1 MEGYAAGKTAGSA
14 DAGLAVLVSELT
26 GLVGELSGAAQEYEN
41 VKRAAARAGDEEIG
55 LRAEVW
61 RLVASTMTDPSVDEA
76 LLLGL
81 ADQLESLA
89 REVDRNQGVITAE
102 IARSQVALNACR
114 WMENLSALERARALI
129 DRRQDPGLWHGTHT
143 AICNALR
150 YGPVPAPQ
158 AISQIETEAS
168 AREAPG
174 VSGEGFSAPLAAMQG
189 RFDEARAMLASARA
203 YLLDRGL
210 VRAVGGSSLP
220 GGYMEMMAEDYEAA
234 VREFS
239 SGIKILQGIGETGV
253 LSTLA
258 ALEAVAFYR
267 LGRLDEMEAA
277 VTLAR
282 ESGSPNDI
290 ATQVEWRC
298 AAAMAA
304 ADDRRLEEAE
314 RLAREAVER
323 VEPTDFCELRAD
335 AFEALAHVEA
345 RAGRPDSW
353 NAALQRALAEY
364 DQKAHLVGAAR
375 IRRQLNAPQP
385 ESVPAS

>member
-1 MEGYAAGKTAGSA
+1 
-14 DAGLAVLVSELT
+14 
-26 GLVGELSGAAQEYEN
+26 
-41 VKRAAARAGDEEIG
+41 
-55 LRAEVW
+55 
-61 RLVASTMTDPSVDEA
+61 
-76 LLLGL
+76 
-81 ADQLESLA
+81 
-89 REVDRNQGVITAE
+89 
-102 IARSQVALNACR
+102 
-114 WMENLSALERARALI
+114 MENLSALERARALI

-290 ATQVEWRC
+290 ATQVECGGRRPPAGGSRTAGARGRRESRANRLLR
-298 AAAMAA
+298 AAG
-304 ADDRRLEEAE
+304 RRL
-314 RLAREAVER
+314 RGLGPCRGAR
-323 VEPTDFCELRAD
+323 
-335 AFEALAHVEA
+335 
-345 RAGRPDSW
+345 
-353 NAALQRALAEY
+353 
-364 DQKAHLVGAAR
+364 GAAG
-375 IRRQLNAPQP
+375 
-385 ESVPAS
+385 